1 MPEEGR
7 WLDLELEAYSD
18 KNICPMHMPGHKRKS
33 QIEFQR
39 TPFFYDIT
47 EIEGFDNLHRPVGLI
62 KELEERI
69 KELYKVRAAV
79 LTVGGSTVG
88 VLSSICAMAGP
99 NTGAV
104 IARNCHA
111 SVYHALLLH
120 GINVE
125 YVIP

>member
-69 KELYKVRAAV
+69 NDLFGLETLPEVTSDLAKGFPDWDLDISMIEVD
-79 LTVGGSTVG
+79 S
-88 VLSSICAMAGP
+88 
-99 NTGAV
+99 
-104 IARNCHA
+104 
-111 SVYHALLLH
+111 
-120 GINVE
+120 E
-125 YVIP
+125 Q